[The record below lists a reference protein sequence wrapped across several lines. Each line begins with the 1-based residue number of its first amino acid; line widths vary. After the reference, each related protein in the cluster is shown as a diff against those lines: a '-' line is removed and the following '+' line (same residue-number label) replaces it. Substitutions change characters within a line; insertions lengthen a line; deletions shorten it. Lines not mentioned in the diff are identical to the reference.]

1 MMCFLHNTQIIKQNQ
16 GNTDA
21 SCLFRNMLRKK
32 RRETKITTKYT
43 KYSRCRVIPV
53 MRLRLL
59 AHEAHSLIHLH
70 TGITFRHSF
79 KSPSVTQTL
88 PFSVDSMSRSQFVYF
103 IPAIPLIGLI
113 FQQISLIRVARR
125 WSESPAC
132 PARPD
137 PL

>member
-1 MMCFLHNTQIIKQNQ
+1 MSTEAL
-16 GNTDA
+16 
-21 SCLFRNMLRKK
+21 
-32 RRETKITTKYT
+32 
-43 KYSRCRVIPV
+43 IPV

-59 AHEAHSLIHLH
+59 AHEAQSLIHLH
-70 TGITFRHSF
+70 TEIKFRHSF

-113 FQQISLIRVARR
+113 IQQISLIRVVRR